1 VSVRRILGTFS
12 FLAIALTCGA
22 QSGAE
27 TKNVWDSLTGF
38 PAYVGM
44 QTYHL
49 PVVASVMGKPYVFFE
64 IYVLNAY
71 ESAIDVSQLATYAN
85 GKRVEALRGKDLA
98 SSMQPVGRL
107 SAAPPSHTIAAAE
120 TAVFFV
126 ALPFASVRDVPHL
139 IQNELT
145 LSVRKA
151 GAHVFTVKQAV
162 LRVNSKAPIAIE
174 PPLRGNGWFAGN
186 GPANASIHRRTI
198 FYFNGRPYLGQR
210 FAIDWLQGKL
220 DRGHLVF
227 YHGNVKKNSDWYCW
241 NQPVYAVGDGV
252 VVGEKMDL
260 PENVPNEPPVVKVTQ
275 NTIGGNY
282 LVIGLGSG
290 RFAFYAHLRPHSATV
305 RVGDRVKAGQIV
317 GRLGNS
323 GNSSAPHLHF
333 HVTDAPQFIFS
344 DGEPYAFATLRAA
357 QSSVNEARPDDGA
370 TVSSA
375 LRTYR
380 NTMPGDGAIVDFGS
394 R

>member
-1 VSVRRILGTFS
+1 MRRILGTFS

-85 GKRVEALRGKDLA
+85 GKRVEALRGKDLE

-162 LRVNSKAPIAIE
+162 LRVNFES
-174 PPLRGNGWFAGN
+174 
-186 GPANASIHRRTI
+186 ANRDRAAAARQRMV
-198 FYFNGRPYLGQR
+198 RGQR
-210 FAIDWLQGKL
+210 PGKRVDPPPHHFL
-220 DRGHLVF
+220 FQR
-227 YHGNVKKNSDWYCW
+227 
-241 NQPVYAVGDGV
+241 PAVPSASV
-252 VVGEKMDL
+252 L
-260 PENVPNEPPVVKVTQ
+260 RS
-275 NTIGGNY
+275 IGSRASSTAG
-282 LVIGLGSG
+282 ISSFSTGTP
-290 RFAFYAHLRPHSATV
+290 RKIAT
-305 RVGDRVKAGQIV
+305 GIAGTS
-317 GRLGNS
+317 RSTPLATEW
-323 GNSSAPHLHF
+323 SSAKRWIFPRKRSQPAPGGEG
-333 HVTDAPQFIFS
+333 DAEHDRRKLPRDRS
-344 DGEPYAFATLRAA
+344 RLRA
-357 QSSVNEARPDDGA
+357 VPRFTHICGRTARP
-370 TVSSA
+370 
-375 LRTYR
+375 
-380 NTMPGDGAIVDFGS
+380 S